1 MSEQEHRSLRLAIIE
16 YLNGVA
22 KDGSLSADATE
33 SLEVAVQ
40 CLMEAFGIESMDKCT
55 EENAIKPLT
64 LPVVFH
70 TGVQV
75 LMGSESNDAA
85 KNVPEDSQQGR
96 QAERPAEHDEGQ
108 EALFKKFIVT
118 LKERGFFA
126 GLEEGTP
133 EWDER
138 MGRARAKF
146 SERYSASSMAPA
158 GKKSQEPAAAVEP
171 LRERL
176 QEETKRMEEAEAEKV
191 KGNDHLTNQ
200 RYAEAVRAYS
210 SAIQLWPNNAVYY
223 SNRAA
228 AYTHMHMYDEA
239 INDCR
244 KAIKI
249 KPDFAKAY
257 SDSDSL
263 LTVGRYKEALD
274 EGYLTAAELEP
285 SNQQYAK
292 AIDLARSR
300 LNEASNRAFPQGAG
314 AAGGFDIDEALLG
327 GAGGLFSNPELLQ
340 TLSAL
345 QGGCPGGFPNANSAG
360 AMGNEGDGNAFLSQ
374 SAEAFQAA
382 LASPGFEDL
391 RSSAKAQKI
400 VSDLRQ
406 YGPMAFMNY
415 VNDDEATDIINRLS
429 SAALTHLG
437 PPGYS

>member
-1 MSEQEHRSLRLAIIE
+1 
-16 YLNGVA
+16 
-22 KDGSLSADATE
+22 
-33 SLEVAVQ
+33 
-40 CLMEAFGIESMDKCT
+40 
-55 EENAIKPLT
+55 
-64 LPVVFH
+64 
-70 TGVQV
+70 
-75 LMGSESNDAA
+75 
-85 KNVPEDSQQGR
+85 
-96 QAERPAEHDEGQ
+96 
-108 EALFKKFIVT
+108 
-118 LKERGFFA
+118 
-126 GLEEGTP
+126 
-133 EWDER
+133 
-138 MGRARAKF
+138 
-146 SERYSASSMAPA
+146 
-158 GKKSQEPAAAVEP
+158 
-171 LRERL
+171 
-176 QEETKRMEEAEAEKV
+176 
-191 KGNDHLTNQ
+191 
-200 RYAEAVRAYS
+200 
-210 SAIQLWPNNAVYY
+210 
-223 SNRAA
+223 
-228 AYTHMHMYDEA
+228 MHMYDEA

-257 SDSDSL
+257 SRL
-263 LTVGRYKEALD
+263 GTAHFQAGRYKEALD